1 MPRKRV
7 NAQRR
12 ETAAS
17 LAMVKGEFW
26 KKRTTM
32 TKERMVKEGMK
43 LGKRI
48 VMGKRVRQRKERT
61 AEGRVK
67 GVEIS

>member
-1 MPRKRV
+1 M
-7 NAQRR
+7 
-12 ETAAS
+12 
-17 LAMVKGEFW
+17 AMVKGEFW